1 MKYFETEKVELK
13 EKINDQLAKEIE
25 AFLNTDGG
33 VIYIGVTDD
42 GQIVGI
48 DQLDTTLRKISDI
61 ISDQIEP
68 NALECVKPEVVFEDF
83 KVLIKINITKGF
95 ASLYCVKKYGFSANG
110 CHVRVGTTCKSMTLD
125 MIKERFE
132 KGIVNYD
139 LMIKTPSY
147 YGDISFLKLKML
159 FLESGYH
166 IEEDTFE
173 KNLKLRT
180 LDGDYNYL
188 AELLSD
194 SNMISL
200 IFAKFKGLTKATY
213 SERTDYGNQ
222 CFVLAY
228 EKMKGRLELENICKT
243 ITSVRPRKDVYLYDF
258 DAVNEA
264 LINAIIHN
272 DYRVTSPLVSFFD
285 DRLEIISHG
294 GLPAGLSKEEFF
306 KGISKPRNEQL
317 SEIFKRLGIVE
328 QTGHGIP
335 TIIKKYGRE
344 AFDIK
349 DNYINVIIPFNK
361 EVLANHGAIS
371 GAISG
376 VDSGLNEN
384 ENAILNAIKA
394 NPGASAKDLSISL
407 HIPFRSVQR
416 YFSNLKEKGVIERV
430 GSNKS
435 GYWRLLNDYEN

>member
-13 EKINDQLAKEIE
+13 EKINDQLPKEIE

-33 VIYIGVTDD
+33 TIYIGVTDD
-42 GQIVGI
+42 GRVLGV
-48 DQLDTTLRKISDI
+48 DQLDNTLRKISDI
-61 ISDQIEP
+61 ITDQIDP
-68 NALECVKPEVVFEDF
+68 NALECVKPEVVFEDD

-95 ASLYCVKKYGFSANG
+95 ASLYCIKKYGFSANG
-110 CHVRVGTTCKSMTLD
+110 CHIRVGTTCKSMTLE
-125 MIKERFE
+125 MIKQRFE
-132 KGIVNYD
+132 KGFVNYD

-147 YGDISFLKLKML
+147 YGNISFTKLKML

-166 IEEDTFE
+166 IEDDTFE

-194 SNMISL
+194 TNMISL

-213 SERTDYGNQ
+213 SERTDFGNQ
-222 CFVLAY
+222 CYVLAY

-243 ITSVRPRKDVYLYDF
+243 ITSVRPRKDIYLYDF

-272 DYRVTSPLVSFFD
+272 DYRITSPLVSFFD

-335 TIIKKYGRE
+335 TIIQKYGRE

-371 GAISG
+371 G
-376 VDSGLNEN
+376 VDNGMNEN
-384 ENAILNAIKA
+384 ENAILDLIKA
-394 NPGASAKDLSISL
+394 NPNLSAREISEL
-407 HIPFRSVQR
+407 LGIPFRSVQR
-416 YFSNLKEKGVIERV
+416 YLSNLKEKKVIERA
-430 GSNKS
+430 GSNKK
-435 GYWRLLNDYEN
+435 GYWKVIK